1 MNELKTKLF
10 DIHNHTMELFRL
22 SEKELSA
29 KQIALLEIEVE
40 TIHKSITPKVVTNIE
55 NLLPE

>member
-1 MNELKTKLF
+1 MNELQTKLF